1 MKKAFLSLSAALLLS
16 ALAFAQTDIDELM
29 YDNSFD
35 KIVRLYGQPL
45 ERVEEEGEG
54 GYYIWLTY
62 ANFHTVIDQETNSI
76 FGISFWTDDMCV
88 LSSYVRGG
96 IKVGDR
102 ASAFK
107 DVDFSRLVT
116 GKHYESCGMIAL
128 ETPYIN
134 DCDHFFNYGVLSRGK
149 PYRID
154 FAVENDII
162 KAIHVR
168 YLDDDT
174 EPADYDDEENMS
186 ADCRKDE

>member
-1 MKKAFLSLSAALLLS
+1 MRDKP
-16 ALAFAQTDIDELM
+16 
-29 YDNSFD
+29 FD

-62 ANFHTVIDQETNSI
+62 ANFHTVLDQETNNI

-107 DVDFSRLVT
+107 DVDLSRLVT
-116 GKHYESCGMIAL
+116 GKHYESCGIIAL
-128 ETPYIN
+128 ETPYI
-134 DCDHFFNYGVLSRGK
+134 R
-149 PYRID
+149 
-154 FAVENDII
+154 
-162 KAIHVR
+162 
-168 YLDDDT
+168 
-174 EPADYDDEENMS
+174 
-186 ADCRKDE
+186 DCRLMFSF